1 MFTKGLF
8 LFRKRQREAVDY
20 AIRPGG
26 EDFRVVAVE
35 SNRRW
40 EWGVNVRRSA
50 AWVGAT
56 LITADGKHN
65 MSITFA
71 PSLTYCR
78 APPAHTRDKP

>member
-1 MFTKGLF
+1 MLTKGLF
-8 LFRKRQREAVDY
+8 LFRKRQREAVEY

-50 AWVGAT
+50 AWAGAT

-65 MSITFA
+65 MNISMPRTTVPMTIMPTEQV
-71 PSLTYCR
+71 S
-78 APPAHTRDKP
+78 